1 MRNPVAQY
9 FINIAIWLD
18 EGLNLFTGG
27 DPGETVS
34 SRAAKARMANKKW
47 GCILCKILGW
57 ITQTD
62 HCQRAYDKYVGSR
75 AVIPDGE

>member
-1 MRNPVAQY
+1 MRNPIAQY
-9 FINIAIWLD
+9 FLNIAIWLD

-34 SRAAKARMANKKW
+34 SRAAKARMAKRKW
-47 GCILCKILGW
+47 GCVLCYLLDKIKAN
-57 ITQTD
+57 
-62 HCQRAYDKYVGSR
+62 HCQTAYDKYVGSR